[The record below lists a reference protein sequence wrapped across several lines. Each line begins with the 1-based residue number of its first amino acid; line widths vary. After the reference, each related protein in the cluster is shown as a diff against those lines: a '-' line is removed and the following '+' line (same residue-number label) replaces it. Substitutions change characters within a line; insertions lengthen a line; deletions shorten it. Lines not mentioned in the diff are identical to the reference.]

1 MSWHETT
8 LNFECGNELLHG
20 VLAKPSAPGS
30 DLGVLIIV
38 GGPQYRSGSH
48 RQFTLLARTL
58 AAAGYPSLR
67 FDYRGMG
74 DSSGELHNFEN
85 VSDDIGAAIDALCAT
100 GVQRVMLWGLC
111 DAASAAL
118 LYCDDRPEDR
128 RVVALNLLNPW
139 VRTPQGLAK
148 AHVKQYYLQRL
159 RQREFWG
166 KLLSPSMWRRAVP
179 EFLLNVRLAFARR
192 QAVAVSHKPFQG
204 RMARAWRGF
213 EGDIQLTLSG
223 QDFTA
228 REFIEHAAAD
238 PDWRSLLNAEKCER
252 VELPE
257 ADHTFSDRRQSLAV
271 EAHCL
276 RFANALTAARPSA

>member
-1 MSWHETT
+1 MSWHEST
-8 LNFECGNELLHG
+8 LSFECGNELLQG
-20 VLAKPSAPGS
+20 VLATPSAPAS

-48 RQFTLLARTL
+48 RQFTLLARAL

-85 VSDDIGAAIDALCAT
+85 VSQDIGAAVDALCAT

-118 LYCDDRPEDR
+118 LYCDERPEDR
-128 RVVALNLLNPW
+128 RVVALSLLNPW
-139 VRTPQGLAK
+139 VRTPQGLAR

-159 RQREFWG
+159 RRREFWS
-166 KLLSPSMWRRAVP
+166 KLLSPAMWRRAVP
-179 EFLLNVRLAFARR
+179 EFVSNLRLAFLRR
-192 QAVAVSHKPFQG
+192 HAVVATQKPFQA
-204 RMARAWRGF
+204 RMAQAWREF
-213 EGDIQLTLSG
+213 EGRIQLILSG
-223 QDFTA
+223 QDLTA
-228 REFIEHAAAD
+228 REFREHAAAD
-238 PDWRSLLNAEKCER
+238 PDWRSLLDAEKCER
-252 VELPE
+252 MEFSE

-276 RFANALTAARPSA
+276 RFADALTAARKSA